1 VVDLSEERLLG
12 FPTERLYNFSAK
24 SSSVVVTSL
33 CMPGIMAFCF
43 FMSCWICVTSVHIE
57 EIAEVKSEQMVSISD

>member
-1 VVDLSEERLLG
+1 
-12 FPTERLYNFSAK
+12 
-24 SSSVVVTSL
+24 VVVTSL